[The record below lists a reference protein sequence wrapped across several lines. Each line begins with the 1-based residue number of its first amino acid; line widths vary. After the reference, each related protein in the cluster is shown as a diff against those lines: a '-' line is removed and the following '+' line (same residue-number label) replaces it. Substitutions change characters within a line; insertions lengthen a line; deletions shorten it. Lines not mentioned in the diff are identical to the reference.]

1 MVTAMKIGFNLLLW
15 STHVSEADFPVLEKL
30 KAAGYDGVELPVFDT
45 SDLAHFEKIGSV
57 LKDLGLDC
65 TAVTTCPDEEH
76 NPISPDAANRQG
88 GIDHI
93 NRVLDCAAAAG
104 AEVLCGPFY
113 QVLGQFTGA
122 FPTEV
127 ELAHGAEVHK
137 AVADYAEKLNIKLA
151 IESLNRFESHLLNT
165 MEQAKSYVQRVNKPA
180 FGTMYDTF
188 HSNIEEKDPIAALR
202 DSLDVINHV
211 HISENDRG
219 TPGKGHVPIVETIK
233 ILKTSGYDNWLTI
246 EAFGGALPD
255 LAAATRV
262 WRNFFPNEEEVYTEG
277 YKLIRETWDN
287 A

>member
-1 MVTAMKIGFNLLLW
+1 MKIGFNLLLW

-30 KAAGYDGVELPVFDT
+30 KATGYDGVELPVFDT
-45 SDLAHFEKIGSV
+45 SDLAHFEKIGSA
-57 LKDLGLDC
+57 LKDLGLGC
-65 TAVTTCPDEEH
+65 TAVTVCPDEEH

-122 FPTEV
+122 FPTEQ
-127 ELAHGAEVHK
+127 ELAHGAEVHR
-137 AVADYAEKLNIKLA
+137 AVADHAEKLNIKLA

-165 MEQAKSYVQRVNKPA
+165 MEQAKSYVQRVDKPA

-188 HSNIEEKDPIAALR
+188 HANIEEKDPLGALK
-202 DSLDVINHV
+202 DNLDVVNHV

-219 TPGKGHVPIVETIK
+219 TPGKGHNPLVETIQL
-233 ILKTSGYDNWLTI
+233 LKKNDYDNWLTI

-262 WRNFFPNEEEVYTEG
+262 WRNFFPNEDEVYTEG
-277 YKLIRETWDN
+277 YKLIRETWDS